1 MIKLA
6 LSIVAVLFLSSC
18 LKTRSELGGDY
29 QSQVYSKKQA
39 DNQKQAS
46 QESSVV
52 KIDDKDE
59 LIRNLNGRV
68 ESLEN
73 QIVQMQKAFVQDPNN
88 QKIILLQESLVKMEA
103 QITKLETDL
112 ALSKQG
118 LSQASANDN
127 KPAPNSSDAKV
138 EVKVP
143 PAKSTPP
150 QASGKNSGAFDA
162 AQDYFAKK
170 DFKNAILEYQKFVD
184 ANAKSKNKFVP
195 EAKYKI
201 GLSFEAMGL
210 KDEATSFYEEVA
222 AQHGST
228 EFGKKAKAKV
238 TKTKK

>member
-6 LSIVAVLFLSSC
+6 LSVVAALFLSSC
-18 LKTRSELGGDY
+18 LKTRSELGQDY

-46 QESSVV
+46 NEPAEV
-52 KIDDKDE
+52 KIDEKDE
-59 LIRNLNGRV
+59 LIRTLNGRV

-73 QIVQMQKAFVQDPNN
+73 QITQMQKAYVQDPNN
-88 QKIILLQESLVKMEA
+88 QKIVLLQESLVKMEA
-103 QITKLETDL
+103 QIAKLETDL
-112 ALSKQG
+112 ALSKMNS
-118 LSQASANDN
+118 SQASAHDN
-127 KPAPNSSDAKV
+127 KPAANSSDAKV
-138 EVKVP
+138 PPVKNT
-143 PAKSTPP
+143 SP
-150 QASGKNSGAFDA
+150 QASGKNSAAFDA

-201 GLSFEAMGL
+201 GLCFEAMGL

-222 AQHGST
+222 AQHGGT